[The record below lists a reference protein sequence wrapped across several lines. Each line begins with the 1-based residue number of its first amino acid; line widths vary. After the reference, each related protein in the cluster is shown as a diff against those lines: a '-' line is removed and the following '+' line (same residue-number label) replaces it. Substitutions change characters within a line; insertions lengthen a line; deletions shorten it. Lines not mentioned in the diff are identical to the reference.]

1 MTLRI
6 AIIPARGNSKR
17 IKNKNI
23 KIFNGKPIIKY
34 SLENTKKSKL
44 FSKIHVSTESK
55 KISKIVGNKYID
67 FFRPKKLSKDKTPT
81 FKVLKFVVN
90 EYIKNKIKFDEIW
103 CINAC
108 SPLIKISDLE
118 KASKVLKKNPNNI
131 IISVS
136 SFNVP
141 IEWSFKKN
149 KKDKLEPLFPGAY
162 KKNSQ
167 NFKKKYFD
175 TGDFICMNYK
185 MFKNINIKSN
195 LDKLYHGVEI
205 EKFRSVDIDEIE
217 DWKIAELFYKGLK
230 I

>member
-1 MTLRI
+1 MTSRI

-34 SLENTKKSKL
+34 SIENSRKCKL
-44 FSKIHVSTESK
+44 FSRIHVSTESK
-55 KISKIVGNKYID
+55 KISKIVGDKYID
-67 FFRPKKLSKDKTPT
+67 FFRPKKLSRDKTPT
-81 FKVLKFVVN
+81 FDVLKFVVN
-90 EYIKNKIKFDEIW
+90 KYIENQIKFDEIW

-108 SPLIKISDLE
+108 SPLIKISDLK
-118 KASKVLKKNPNNI
+118 KASKALKNNPKNI

-136 SFNVP
+136 SYNVP
-141 IEWSFKKN
+141 VEWSFKKN
-149 KKDKLEPLFPGAY
+149 KNNKLKPLFPGAY
-162 KKNSQ
+162 NKNSQ

-185 MFKNINIKSN
+185 MFQNINHKTN
-195 LDKLYHGVEI
+195 LDMLYHGIEI

-217 DWKIAELFYKGLK
+217 DWKIAELFHKGLK